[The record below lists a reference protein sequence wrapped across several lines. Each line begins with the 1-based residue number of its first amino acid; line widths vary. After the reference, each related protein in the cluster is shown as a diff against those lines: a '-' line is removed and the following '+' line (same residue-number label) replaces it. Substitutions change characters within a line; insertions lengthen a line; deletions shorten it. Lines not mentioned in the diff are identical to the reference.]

1 MAFEINKII
10 FLLFLFVYCSISVEN
25 EMREDSTPLLWIFDD
40 KGLLRKDSVIG
51 TPIQFD
57 GPIKVNPLLK
67 EQNQQ
72 QLINVFVYEPFLLRK
87 YFNISPSTPLRSG
100 QSFKLILAQQL
111 KQYMDVDYLNITL
124 QAQLIENN
132 NQTSQL
138 RVEQKELQI
147 KLIEEENK
155 NNYEEEGKENN
166 ILIAKKDCNKIRLI
180 NIPQNIF
187 KNTSSFK
194 LFGLMAENFSTIFQE
209 NSSELII
216 SFKNNSF
223 ECFPFNLKN
232 NIQLFIEN
240 EGDFGISKQNVFK
253 IIEEDEGG
261 KGKKESLNY
270 SFIKKQFN
278 IQIISSKQQLPTISP
293 PTTILISFIHPIIEN
308 KINLFEFFIEENEK
322 NKNLKN
328 FLEINRRSGAVI
340 FKDLNVGIEELG
352 KNEGGS
358 IEFNVILKSIS
369 SSIIYDK
376 ALIILKL
383 KEEKGG
389 REGEVDNKN
398 EIFYFFE
405 RPIYA
410 FAVDPFNIN
419 NYFKGRKLLI
429 GHLNYLNKTKIKEN
443 KNTNNYLKP
452 KFVLSEGG
460 EGFFNFEREGGG
472 NSGMLIYN
480 GPIGQ
485 FNRNYTLKVLLL
497 SDHFIDS
504 ALIHVL
510 IPGIG
515 SSSPTFQMPFQ
526 RIIVHKY
533 GKDIKNDEIITEN
546 NSLFTLSAEDSDP
559 DARLIYEL
567 GLAECQTISGILM
580 KEEEECFE
588 LFSLSPNGT
597 TGQWILSLV
606 EKEEENENKEKIELE
621 NNLGEA
627 LLNISVRDEAHPL
640 ESSGSTLVLLKFI
653 QQNENQIINNSEN
666 INLNNNL
673 TTKKEEYFPPI
684 LLKIKDSTPINSV
697 IYSFGINNNKQKLF
711 YFLSGLK
718 NKYFFI
724 DKENAILSVVF
735 PLKNIGN
742 SSQNLTIQIFN
753 SLNSTLYTKIPF
765 SIQIISEEK
774 EKDFLNKE
782 NNNYFLKEEEN
793 LNKFGNLTK
802 KLFLI
807 KKEKEENEFIELPLN
822 YQNTSNISF
831 DYLYQTIINSTTT
844 TSNNNNKL
852 IQNVIPSLFFIQT
865 ENIDNNI
872 STIFPF
878 TFPSNF
884 ENKFNLNT
892 NNIST
897 TNTTPIPNIS
907 IIPLPENSPIGTYI
921 LSIDFN
927 FPPSKP
933 FIKSLS
939 NSSISFGIE
948 RRTINSLVIRTNQS
962 LLLKENQNKEEELL
976 FPLNFALISIFENK
990 EILLYKFSIQ
1000 IISISNCQPLLN
1012 ESQQLYFNLNEQE
1025 LISSSQ
1031 QLIPITSISANINLK
1046 AKGCQQIN
1054 YYLELKNKEENIL
1067 INLNNQT
1074 GLISISLLNNLK
1086 ENNKQIFLIC
1096 WAQSGIFISSKILLI
1111 IQINKNKII
1120 KNNFKIPNNGGI
1132 SPLILQ
1138 INEGIEKGSLLT
1150 TIKNNGNNNYFIK
1163 EEEGEENKEKLI
1175 EINKN
1180 NGEIRTLREIDF
1192 EEFGEGNLPLRF
1204 LIINENNLDGEERN
1218 DGNLELLI
1226 NINNL
1231 FVYLKIISILK
1242 FRNDNNPIFE
1252 RKYFNF
1258 VLERD
1263 IVYVGYII
1271 GQINAFDKEINDQI
1285 IYSIISCNYSF
1296 SRLSRQINPPNKI
1309 FSLDSQ
1315 NGIIS
1320 LNSPVEDFSP
1330 GSLFSLELSAEN
1342 LDGRKAD
1349 FNSFAYIWIVE
1360 STNIISILV
1369 DKSPVELNNLK
1380 VLEYLKLLNEAISPL
1395 NLLLQEI
1402 RYKPV
1407 TDLDGIPA
1415 RKSALLQ
1422 TIFFNGTKLI
1432 NYFEIEKIVKDLD
1445 IEGLIGFERVCC
1457 N

>member
-1 MAFEINKII
+1 MAFKINKII

-25 EMREDSTPLLWIFDD
+25 ERREDSTPLLWIFDD

-57 GPIKVNPLLK
+57 GPIKVNPSLK

-87 YFNISPSTPLRSG
+87 YFNISPPSPLRAG

-111 KQYMDVDYLNITL
+111 QQYMDVDYLNITL

-147 KLIEEENK
+147 KLIGEENK
-155 NNYEEEGKENN
+155 NNNYEEEEKENN
-166 ILIAKKDCNKIRLI
+166 ILIAKKDCNKIR
-180 NIPQNIF
+180 
-187 KNTSSFK
+187 
-194 LFGLMAENFSTIFQE
+194 
-209 NSSELII
+209 
-216 SFKNNSF
+216 
-223 ECFPFNLKN
+223 
-232 NIQLFIEN
+232 
-240 EGDFGISKQNVFK
+240 
-253 IIEEDEGG
+253 
-261 KGKKESLNY
+261 
-270 SFIKKQFN
+270 
-278 IQIISSKQQLPTISP
+278 
-293 PTTILISFIHPIIEN
+293 
-308 KINLFEFFIEENEK
+308 
-322 NKNLKN
+322 
-328 FLEINRRSGAVI
+328 
-340 FKDLNVGIEELG
+340 DLNVGIEELG
-352 KNEGGS
+352 KNEEGI

-376 ALIILKL
+376 ALIKLKL
-383 KEEKGG
+383 KEEG
-389 REGEVDNKN
+389 REEGKEGEKKN

-460 EGFFNFEREGGG
+460 EGFFNFEREEGGREGG
-472 NSGMLIYN
+472 NSSGILIYN

-533 GKDIKNDEIITEN
+533 GKDNGNEEIITEN

-567 GLAECQTISGILM
+567 GGAECQTISGILM
-580 KEEEECFE
+580 KEEECLE

-606 EKEEENENKEKIELE
+606 EKEEENKEKIELE

-653 QQNENQIINNSEN
+653 QQNDNQIINNSEN

-673 TTKKEEYFPPI
+673 TIKKEEEYSSPPI

-742 SSQNLTIQIFN
+742 SFQNLTIQIFN
-753 SLNSTLYTKIPF
+753 SLNSTLYTKIPLT
-765 SIQIISEEK
+765 IQIISEER

-782 NNNYFLKEEEN
+782 NLKEEEN
-793 LNKFGNLTK
+793 LNKLINGNLTK

-807 KKEKEENEFIELPLN
+807 KKEENNLEENEFIELPLN
-822 YQNTSNISF
+822 WENTSNISF
-831 DYLYQTIINSTTT
+831 DYLYQTIINNIT

-852 IQNVIPSLFFIQT
+852 IQNIIPSLFFIQT
-865 ENIDNNI
+865 ENIDNHI
-872 STIFPF
+872 SSIFPF

-892 NNIST
+892 NNNNIS
-897 TNTTPIPNIS
+897 TTPIPNIP
-907 IIPLPENSPIGTYI
+907 IIPLPENSPIGTFI

-927 FPPSKP
+927 SPPSKP

-962 LLLKENQNKEEELL
+962 LLKENQNEEEFLL
-976 FPLNFALISIFENK
+976 PLNFALISIIENK

-1000 IISISNCQPLLN
+1000 IISISNCQPFLN

-1025 LISSSQ
+1025 LISSSH
-1031 QLIPITSISANINLK
+1031 QLIPITSISAYINSK

-1054 YYLELKNKEENIL
+1054 YYLENKKEEENIL

-1074 GLISISLLNNLK
+1074 GLISISLLNNLT

-1096 WAQSGIFISSKILLI
+1096 WAQSGVFISSKILLI
-1111 IQINKNKII
+1111 IQINKNKLI
-1120 KNNFKIPNNGGI
+1120 KNNLKIPNNGGI

-1163 EEEGEENKEKLI
+1163 EEKNKEKLI

-1192 EEFGEGNLPLRF
+1192 EEFGEENLPLRF
-1204 LIINENNLDGEERN
+1204 SIINENNLDGEERN

-1231 FVYLKIISILK
+1231 
-1242 FRNDNNPIFE
+1242 NDNNPIFE

-1263 IVYVGYII
+1263 VVYVGYII

-1309 FSLDSQ
+1309 FTLDSQ

-1330 GSLFSLELSAEN
+1330 GSLFTLELAAEN

-1349 FNSFAYIWIVE
+1349 FNSFVYIWIVE
-1360 STNIISILV
+1360 STNIVSILV

-1432 NYFEIEKIVKDLD
+1432 NYIEIEKIVKDLD
-1445 IEGLIGFERVCC
+1445 IEGLIGFERNLLLPSPSSSSSTLNHQLTTTLTINSTTNSSQLLLPLSFIFLFLLSIIISVLFVLICQRKRQQKIKKQIEELNLNRKNNNFSSSSQSDNFC
-1457 N
+1457 DILCRPPFPPPLHHFILSPPPPPPPPPTHSYGIVDLWRPSLPPPPTPLIVQLSSSIKAASESQYSQNNSDYYTVQEMKIAL

>member
-1 MAFEINKII
+1 MAFEINKI

-57 GPIKVNPLLK
+57 GPIKVNPFLK

-87 YFNISPSTPLRSG
+87 YFNISPPSPLLSG

-132 NQTSQL
+132 NQTAQL

-147 KLIEEENK
+147 KLIGQENK
-155 NNYEEEGKENN
+155 NNYEEKENN

-180 NIPQNIF
+180 NIPQNIL

-194 LFGLMAENFSTIFQE
+194 LFGLMAESFSIFQK

-223 ECFPFNLKN
+223 GCFPFNLN
-232 NIQLFIEN
+232 NNVQLFIEN

-253 IIEEDEGG
+253 IIEEEEEGKEG
-261 KGKKESLNY
+261 KESLNY

-278 IQIISSKQQLPTISP
+278 IQIISFSSKQQPPTISP
-293 PTTILISFIHPIIEN
+293 PTTILVSFIHPIIEN

-328 FLEINRRSGAVI
+328 FLEVNRRTGAVI

-352 KNEGGS
+352 KNEEEGI

-383 KEEKGG
+383 KEG
-389 REGEVDNKN
+389 REGKEGEGEKNKN

-460 EGFFNFEREGGG
+460 EGEGGG
-472 NSGMLIYN
+472 GGSSSGILIYN

-485 FNRNYTLKVLLL
+485 FNRNYTLKVLLI

-533 GKDIKNDEIITEN
+533 GKDNGNEEIITEN
-546 NSLFTLSAEDSDP
+546 NNLFTLSAEDLDP

-567 GLAECQTISGILM
+567 GGAECQTISENNNLFTLSAEDLDPDARLIYELGGAECQTISGILM
-580 KEEEECFE
+580 KEEECLD

-653 QQNENQIINNSEN
+653 QQNENQIINED

-673 TTKKEEYFPPI
+673 TIKKEGEYFPPI

-724 DKENAILSVVF
+724 DKEN
-735 PLKNIGN
+735 G
-742 SSQNLTIQIFN
+742 
-753 SLNSTLYTKIPF
+753 
-765 SIQIISEEK
+765 
-774 EKDFLNKE
+774 
-782 NNNYFLKEEEN
+782 
-793 LNKFGNLTK
+793 
-802 KLFLI
+802 
-807 KKEKEENEFIELPLN
+807 
-822 YQNTSNISF
+822 
-831 DYLYQTIINSTTT
+831 
-844 TSNNNNKL
+844 
-852 IQNVIPSLFFIQT
+852 
-865 ENIDNNI
+865 
-872 STIFPF
+872 
-878 TFPSNF
+878 
-884 ENKFNLNT
+884 
-892 NNIST
+892 
-897 TNTTPIPNIS
+897 
-907 IIPLPENSPIGTYI
+907 
-921 LSIDFN
+921 
-927 FPPSKP
+927 
-933 FIKSLS
+933 
-939 NSSISFGIE
+939 
-948 RRTINSLVIRTNQS
+948 
-962 LLLKENQNKEEELL
+962 
-976 FPLNFALISIFENK
+976 
-990 EILLYKFSIQ
+990 
-1000 IISISNCQPLLN
+1000 
-1012 ESQQLYFNLNEQE
+1012 
-1025 LISSSQ
+1025 
-1031 QLIPITSISANINLK
+1031 
-1046 AKGCQQIN
+1046 
-1054 YYLELKNKEENIL
+1054 
-1067 INLNNQT
+1067 
-1074 GLISISLLNNLK
+1074 
-1086 ENNKQIFLIC
+1086 
-1096 WAQSGIFISSKILLI
+1096 
-1111 IQINKNKII
+1111 
-1120 KNNFKIPNNGGI
+1120 
-1132 SPLILQ
+1132 
-1138 INEGIEKGSLLT
+1138 
-1150 TIKNNGNNNYFIK
+1150 
-1163 EEEGEENKEKLI
+1163 
-1175 EINKN
+1175 
-1180 NGEIRTLREIDF
+1180 
-1192 EEFGEGNLPLRF
+1192 
-1204 LIINENNLDGEERN
+1204 
-1218 DGNLELLI
+1218 
-1226 NINNL
+1226 
-1231 FVYLKIISILK
+1231 
-1242 FRNDNNPIFE
+1242 
-1252 RKYFNF
+1252 
-1258 VLERD
+1258 
-1263 IVYVGYII
+1263 
-1271 GQINAFDKEINDQI
+1271 
-1285 IYSIISCNYSF
+1285 
-1296 SRLSRQINPPNKI
+1296 
-1309 FSLDSQ
+1309 
-1315 NGIIS
+1315 
-1320 LNSPVEDFSP
+1320 
-1330 GSLFSLELSAEN
+1330 
-1342 LDGRKAD
+1342 
-1349 FNSFAYIWIVE
+1349 
-1360 STNIISILV
+1360 
-1369 DKSPVELNNLK
+1369 
-1380 VLEYLKLLNEAISPL
+1380 
-1395 NLLLQEI
+1395 
-1402 RYKPV
+1402 
-1407 TDLDGIPA
+1407 
-1415 RKSALLQ
+1415 
-1422 TIFFNGTKLI
+1422 
-1432 NYFEIEKIVKDLD
+1432 
-1445 IEGLIGFERVCC
+1445 
-1457 N
+1457 

>member
-1 MAFEINKII
+1 
-10 FLLFLFVYCSISVEN
+10 
-25 EMREDSTPLLWIFDD
+25 
-40 KGLLRKDSVIG
+40 
-51 TPIQFD
+51 
-57 GPIKVNPLLK
+57 
-67 EQNQQ
+67 
-72 QLINVFVYEPFLLRK
+72 
-87 YFNISPSTPLRSG
+87 
-100 QSFKLILAQQL
+100 
-111 KQYMDVDYLNITL
+111 
-124 QAQLIENN
+124 
-132 NQTSQL
+132 
-138 RVEQKELQI
+138 
-147 KLIEEENK
+147 
-155 NNYEEEGKENN
+155 
-166 ILIAKKDCNKIRLI
+166 
-180 NIPQNIF
+180 
-187 KNTSSFK
+187 
-194 LFGLMAENFSTIFQE
+194 MAENFSIFQK
-209 NSSELII
+209 NTSELII

-270 SFIKKQFN
+270 SFIKKQFI
-278 IQIISSKQQLPTISP
+278 IQIISSKQLPTISP

-322 NKNLKN
+322 NKNLKT

-352 KNEGGS
+352 KNEEGI

-460 EGFFNFEREGGG
+460 EGFFNFEREEGGREGG
-472 NSGMLIYN
+472 NSSGILIYN

-533 GKDIKNDEIITEN
+533 GKDNGNEEIITEN

-559 DARLIYEL
+559 DAQCL
-567 GLAECQTISGILM
+567 
-580 KEEEECFE
+580 E

-606 EKEEENENKEKIELE
+606 EKEEENEKIELE

-742 SSQNLTIQIFN
+742 SFQNLTIQIFN

-774 EKDFLNKE
+774 EKDFLNK

-822 YQNTSNISF
+822 YENTSNISF

-844 TSNNNNKL
+844 TSNNKL
-852 IQNVIPSLFFIQT
+852 IQNIIPSLFFIQT

-897 TNTTPIPNIS
+897 TNTTPIPNIP
-907 IIPLPENSPIGTYI
+907 IIPLPENSPIGTFI

-927 FPPSKP
+927 SPPSKP

-962 LLLKENQNKEEELL
+962 LLKENQNEEEFLL
-976 FPLNFALISIFENK
+976 PLNFALISIFENK

-1000 IISISNCQPLLN
+1000 IISISNCQPFLN

-1031 QLIPITSISANINLK
+1031 QLIPITSISANINSK

-1054 YYLELKNKEENIL
+1054 YYLENKKEENIL

-1120 KNNFKIPNNGGI
+1120 KNNLKIPNNGGI

-1163 EEEGEENKEKLI
+1163 EEERQQGLI

-1192 EEFGEGNLPLRF
+1192 EEFGEENLPLRF
-1204 LIINENNLDGEERN
+1204 LIINENNLDGEGRN

-1231 FVYLKIISILK
+1231 
-1242 FRNDNNPIFE
+1242 NDNNPIFE

-1263 IVYVGYII
+1263 IVYAGYII

-1320 LNSPVEDFSP
+1320 LNSPVEDFST
-1330 GSLFSLELSAEN
+1330 GSLFTLELSAEN

-1349 FNSFAYIWIVE
+1349 FNSFVYIWIVE
-1360 STNIISILV
+1360 STNIVSILV

-1432 NYFEIEKIVKDLD
+1432 NYIEIEKIVKDLD
-1445 IEGLIGFERVCC
+1445 IEGLIGFERNLLLPSPSSSSSTLNHQLTTTTTTSSTNSSQLLLPLSFIFLFLLSIIISVLFVLICQRKRQQKIKKQIEELNLNRKNNNFSSSSQSDNFC
-1457 N
+1457 DILCRPPFPPPLHHFILSPPPPPPPPPTHSYGIVDLWRPSLPPPPTPLIVQLSSSIKAASESQYSQNNSDYYTVQEMKIAL